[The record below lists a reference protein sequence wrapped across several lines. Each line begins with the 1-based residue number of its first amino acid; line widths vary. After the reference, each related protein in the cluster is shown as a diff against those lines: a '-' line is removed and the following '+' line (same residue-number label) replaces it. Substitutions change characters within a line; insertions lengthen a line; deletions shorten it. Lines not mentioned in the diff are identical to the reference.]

1 MAEQHGLLAPI
12 TSALMQIYA
21 EKCTT
26 KAAAFKLTFKFL
38 NTAPEKVLF
47 IMLTTKGK
55 KKRMRREGEKK
66 VEGTSLTKSSF
77 QHNPPHTLSL
87 STGVCS
93 I

>member
-12 TSALMQIYA
+12 TSASTQIYA

-26 KAAAFKLTFKFL
+26 KAAAFKLTFKFP

-55 KKRMRREGEKK
+55 KKNEKRGGK
-66 VEGTSLTKSSF
+66 KKLRA
-77 QHNPPHTLSL
+77 HP
-87 STGVCS
+87 
-93 I
+93 